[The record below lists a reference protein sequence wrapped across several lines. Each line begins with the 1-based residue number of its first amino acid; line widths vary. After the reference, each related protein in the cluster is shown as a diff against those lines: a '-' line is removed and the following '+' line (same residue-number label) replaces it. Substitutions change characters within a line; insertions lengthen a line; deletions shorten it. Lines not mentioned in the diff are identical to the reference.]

1 MVWRDRRSFRPNQR
15 ATASNRARY
24 SNSDSSADHDGN
36 GDYEPQTC
44 IPCPP
49 QDVERGALI
58 AVLHD
63 HDCGE
68 QHDGGPYHETSVKC
82 PPGSALPAYGKA
94 HAARQQ
100 RAGDPMVCD

>member
-1 MVWRDRRSFRPNQR
+1 MADN
-15 ATASNRARY
+15 
-24 SNSDSSADHDGN
+24 SADQDGN

-49 QDVERGALI
+49 QDIERGALI
-58 AVLHD
+58 AVLHN

-82 PPGSALPAYGKA
+82 PPGSA
-94 HAARQQ
+94 RQ
-100 RAGDPMVCD
+100 RTGTRKLLFSSERPIRWFAIED